1 MRLLVGSDFIDKI
14 GCKFDSILIS
24 LEDLQSSQQPN
35 GNPSLREKITEKKLN
50 EQIPKKMNTQ
60 RRGYQ
65 YIGMSRD
72 LEDGNAYQ
80 PPQPRLFGLTV
91 FNVVGKIAN
100 IIRLIICI
108 GLGISAIVI
117 FLIGAGIISGLSGLL
132 YGMAII
138 TLIGAGMLIFDGSTA
153 QWLVQNVLN
162 RLTED
167 ISRFEVDLKESR
179 QQIEERAEQLKQSA
193 EQIAKQEVIIGNI
206 TLIQTNM
213 STLITSLM
221 NAQRQGVDLNE
232 LFTANLHKFD
242 FLLGKM
248 TEQVYN
254 EMDMD
259 KNGMID
265 REEYLIYVNK
275 IREI

>member
-1 MRLLVGSDFIDKI
+1 
-14 GCKFDSILIS
+14 
-24 LEDLQSSQQPN
+24 
-35 GNPSLREKITEKKLN
+35 
-50 EQIPKKMNTQ
+50 MNK
-60 RRGYQ
+60 GYQ
-65 YIGMSRD
+65 HIGMSRD
-72 LEDGNAYQ
+72 LEEGAEYQ
-80 PPQPRLFGLTV
+80 PPQNRLFGLTV

-100 IIRLIICI
+100 LIRLIICV
-108 GLGISAIVI
+108 GLGISAVVV
-117 FLIGAGIISGLSGLL
+117 FLIAAGIISGISGLL
-132 YGMAII
+132 YGMAVI

-153 QWLVQNVLN
+153 QWLVQKVLN
-162 RLTED
+162 RLTQD
-167 ISRFEVDLKESR
+167 ITRFEADLKESR
-179 QQIEERAEQLKQSA
+179 QQIELRAEQLQQSA
-193 EQIAKQEVIIGNI
+193 EQIEKQEVIIGNI

-213 STLITSLM
+213 SALVTSLM